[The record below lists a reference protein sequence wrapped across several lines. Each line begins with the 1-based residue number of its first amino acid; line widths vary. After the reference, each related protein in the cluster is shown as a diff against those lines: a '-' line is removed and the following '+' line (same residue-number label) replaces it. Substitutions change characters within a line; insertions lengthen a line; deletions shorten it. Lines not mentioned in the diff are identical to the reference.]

1 MSVNNQVRKLRSDVE
16 NLKSE
21 VKAVKTEVA
30 SIKERNVVDDLTKER
45 YPGSGKPLFT
55 YGEIGKRN
63 GVSDATV
70 ARIADKKDLSRRDKK
85 NHGIS

>member
-1 MSVNNQVRKLRSDVE
+1 MSVNNQVKKLRSDVE

-21 VKAVKTEVA
+21 MKTVKTDVA
-30 SIKERNVVDDLTKER
+30 SMKERNVVDDLTKER
-45 YPGSGKPLFT
+45 FPGSGKPLFT

-70 ARIADKKDLSRRDKK
+70 ARVADRNDLSRREKR
-85 NHGIS
+85 NHDIS